1 MQYSSDSSTEPNYLE
16 EAFELSPDV
25 NNALFDLFVK
35 DEELQ
40 ASAARTHDDIEHM
53 MTQLS
58 GVDESHPAFEPLVE
72 VVNSKVFW
80 KEDKPAFQALSSIAT
95 FEAHSK
101 HALYNYSESL
111 KAVSDLNDQSLV
123 PMQVAL
129 PAAACM
135 VWLASLAA
143 PAAAA
148 VSTGFAVGAVANL
161 SKHSISQIRDTRR
174 EVQEYLD
181 FAADIHSCREDFD
194 AAYAKLVL
202 DEDQEQL
209 AEV

>member
-1 MQYSSDSSTEPNYLE
+1 MQYSSDSSTDPNYLE

-95 FEAHSK
+95 
-101 HALYNYSESL
+101 SEYGDGL
-111 KAVSDLNDQSLV
+111 KAVDRLNNQSLV

>member
-95 FEAHSK
+95 
-101 HALYNYSESL
+101 SEYGDGL
-111 KAVSDLNDQSLV
+111 KAVDRLNNQSLV

-194 AAYAKLVL
+194 AVYAKLVL

>member
-95 FEAHSK
+95 
-101 HALYNYSESL
+101 SEYGDGL
-111 KAVSDLNDQSLV
+111 KAVDRLNNQSLV

>member
-1 MQYSSDSSTEPNYLE
+1 MQYSSDSSTDPNYLE

-25 NNALFDLFVK
+25 NNALFDLFVQ

-95 FEAHSK
+95 
-101 HALYNYSESL
+101 SEYGDGL
-111 KAVSDLNDQSLV
+111 KAVDRLNNQSLV

>member
-1 MQYSSDSSTEPNYLE
+1 M
-16 EAFELSPDV
+16 
-25 NNALFDLFVK
+25 FDLFVK

-95 FEAHSK
+95 
-101 HALYNYSESL
+101 SEYGDGL
-111 KAVSDLNDQSLV
+111 KAVDRLNNQSLV

>member
-1 MQYSSDSSTEPNYLE
+1 MQYSPAVEQHSDPNHIE
-16 EAFELSPDV
+16 EMFGLSPDV
-25 NNALFDLFVK
+25 DNALFDLFVQ

-53 MTQLS
+53 VTQLS

-72 VVNSKVFW
+72 VVNSKVFLAE
-80 KEDKPAFQALSSIAT
+80 KGKPA

-123 PMQVAL
+123 PVQVALTL

-148 VSTGFAVGAVANL
+148 VSTGVAVGAVANL

-174 EVQEYLD
+174 EIGRYLD

-194 AAYAKLVL
+194 AVYAKLVL